1 VTWTRRIFLKESLAG
16 WIALVIG
23 PTAYGLIQRVLPP
36 ESGSVGRTTI
46 IGKVDEFQVKTSKVV
61 YFGREKV
68 IIGRSHN
75 GSFHAV
81 SAVCTHLG
89 CFVKFEEENDQG
101 AFACNCHNSKFDLEG
116 VNLSG
121 PAVTPLRQYKIEVV
135 EGDVQLS
142 GISELE
148 TF

>member
-1 VTWTRRIFLKESLAG
+1 M
-16 WIALVIG
+16 IG
-23 PTAYGLIQRVLPP
+23 PTAYGLIRRVFPP
-36 ESGSVGRTTI
+36 ESGSVGRTSI

-68 IIGRSHN
+68 IIGRSRN

-89 CFVKFEEENDQG
+89 CFVKFEEENDQD
-101 AFACNCHNSKFDLEG
+101 AFVCNCHNSKFDLEG

-121 PAVTPLRQYKIEVV
+121 PAVAPLRQYKIEVV
-135 EGDVQLS
+135 EAGVELS
-142 GISELE
+142 AISEPE
-148 TF
+148 AF

>member
-1 VTWTRRIFLKESLAG
+1 VTWTRRIFLKESMVG

-23 PTAYGLIQRVLPP
+23 PTAYGLIRRQLPHAS
-36 ESGSVGRTTI
+36 ESFGKTSILGRA
-46 IGKVDEFQVKTSKVV
+46 DEFQAKTSKVV

-81 SAVCTHLG
+81 SAICTHLG
-89 CFVKFEEENDQG
+89 CSVRFEEENDQG
-101 AFACNCHNSKFDLEG
+101 IFVCNCHNSKFDLEG

-121 PAVTPLRQYKIEVV
+121 AAVMPLRQYKIEVAK
-135 EGDVQLS
+135 GDIQLS
-142 GISELE
+142 AVGDAAGL
-148 TF
+148 